1 MPYTVSYMRM
11 HTIVLATAKSCRN
24 MLQRSLLIFN
34 EQRHL
39 IAIATPVAKSD
50 MTKWRVHI

>member
-50 MTKWRVHI
+50 MTK